1 MKIRTKK
8 TCYFSYTKPLA
19 FIKKSDNQMKNL
31 FTSSTLQNKE
41 EKKHY
46 RWQVSIAVLI
56 LFVFGSII
64 NIPFSREV
72 KRLNIEAGNTKIN
85 LNESIFTDLTTIGVS
100 SLILGAILVFIGL
113 WISSRANLG
122 APLIARFFSK
132 KPIDKIIKRDAVIS
146 SVFLAAIVAFILL
159 GLFEI
164 QKEFYPVAHKL
175 SRPSKPFYVLV
186 SFSAGISEEIMFRLG
201 LMSLII
207 TVIQFLKKADNPTNQ
222 TIWIG
227 IIVSA
232 IFFGLIHL
240 PLSKNF
246 VELTPFTIGVTMIGN
261 LITGTTF
268 GWIFWKRGLLVA
280 IISHIAFD
288 LVFHV
293 IGTPYT

>member
-1 MKIRTKK
+1 MI
-8 TCYFSYTKPLA
+8 
-19 FIKKSDNQMKNL
+19 
-31 FTSSTLQNKE
+31 TSSIFQDKE
-41 EKKHY
+41 EKKHC
-46 RWQVSIAVLI
+46 RWQVSIVVLI
-56 LFVFGSII
+56 LFVIGAII

-85 LNESIFTDLTTIGVS
+85 LNESIFTDLTNIGIS
-100 SLILGAILVFIGL
+100 SLVLGAILVFIGL
-113 WISSRANLG
+113 WISSRTNLG

-132 KPIDKIIKRDAVIS
+132 KPINEIIKKDAVLS
-146 SVFLAAIVAFILL
+146 SVFLATIIAFILL

-186 SFSAGISEEIMFRLG
+186 SFSAGITEEIMFRLG
-201 LMSLII
+201 LMSAII
-207 TVIQFLKKADNPTNQ
+207 TAVQFLNNIEFPSDKM
-222 TIWIG
+222 IWTG
-227 IIVSA
+227 ILISA
-232 IFFGLIHL
+232 LFFGLIHL

-268 GWIFWKRGLLVA
+268 GWIFWKRGLLIA
-280 IISHIAFD
+280 ILSHIVFD

>member
-1 MKIRTKK
+1 MKKI
-8 TCYFSYTKPLA
+8 
-19 FIKKSDNQMKNL
+19 
-31 FTSSTLQNKE
+31 FTSFIVQNKE
-41 EKKHY
+41 EKKKK

-56 LFVFGSII
+56 LFVIGSLI

-72 KRLNIEAGNTKIN
+72 KRLSIEAGKTNVK
-85 LNESIFTDLTTIGVS
+85 LAESAITDLTTVGIS
-100 SLILGAILVFIGL
+100 SLILGVILIFIGL
-113 WISSRANLG
+113 WVSSKTNLG
-122 APLIARFFSK
+122 APLIARIFTK
-132 KPIDKIIKRDAVIS
+132 KPIREIINRDAILS
-146 SVFLAAIVAFILL
+146 SFILASIVALILL

-164 QKEFYPVAHKL
+164 QKEFYPVANKL
-175 SRPSKPFYVLV
+175 PRPSKPFYVLV

-201 LMSLII
+201 LMSLVVAI
-207 TVIQFLKKADNPTNQ
+207 IQFLKNRENPSSKTF
-222 TIWIG
+222 WIG
-227 IIVSA
+227 IFISA

-261 LITGTTF
+261 FITGTTF

-280 IISHIAFD
+280 IMSHIIFD